1 MTMATTTT
9 ATYQPKLWTPGD
21 WNAFFGFGTNI
32 LVNMLVLTG
41 LLRFVLKMPDSLV
54 FGRILPALGLMMCL
68 STFYYAWLAYRL
80 AKETGRDDV
89 CALPSGV
96 SVPHMF
102 VVTFVIM
109 LPITLK
115 TGDPLKGWSA
125 GLVWVFFQSFILML
139 GGFIAPYI
147 RKITPRAALLGALAG
162 ISITFISMRPALE
175 MVMTPA
181 IGLLCFAIILAAWFG
196 GYKYPKAIPAGLVA
210 IAAGMLI
217 AWGATLFGSS
227 YGGMSVAKL
236 GEAFAN
242 FGFSVPLPAFGAV
255 FSGFEFLG
263 IILVTAIPFGIYDLV
278 EAMDNVESAEAAG
291 DAYPTTRVLTADGV
305 VSLIGCLMGNPF
317 INAVYIGHPGWKA
330 MGGRIGY
337 SAATGVMVIVLSWFG
352 VIAVMSALIPLVA
365 ISPILLYIGMLIGAQ
380 AFQETPKH
388 HAPAIV
394 LALIPNIAAW
404 GKLQID
410 SALGAAGTNAAA
422 VGFDK
427 LGQVG
432 VLYQGLEVLAGGAI
446 LAGMILGAIA
456 AFVIDREY
464 AEGRGLRGSRRGA
477 HLLRLHAW
485 RNGRLRGHAGGRA
498 CLCDGGGVPLCA
510 EPDACRGGPADD
522 GPQGGTGRIGP
533 STPIPTLP
541 ARERIRAEPAVI
553 ETGAAIL
560 AAHRAGAE
568 PAQTVARAYARIRAH
583 NDPAIFITVREEADA
598 IAEAKALAA
607 KGDTALPL
615 YGVPF
620 AVKDNIDVAG
630 LPTTAACPAFAYT
643 AKADATCVARLRA
656 AGAIPIGKTNLDQF
670 ATGLVGVRSPYGV
683 PRNVFDAKLIP
694 GGSSSGS
701 AVAVAAGLVPF
712 SLGTDTAGSGRVPAA
727 LGNIV
732 GLKPSLGVISTA
744 GVVPACRTLDCV
756 SVFALTVD
764 EAWATLAAMAG
775 PDVADPYMRNR
786 ALGVPGPIPP
796 NLRIGV
802 PIKGERVFFGDQVSA
817 AKYEAAIARFA
828 KLGGTIT
835 EIDIEPFYETGDCS
849 TKAPGS
855 PNAIWRRKR

>member
-1 MTMATTTT
+1 MATTTT
-9 ATYQPKLWTPGD
+9 ATYQPKIWTPGD

-32 LVNMLVLTG
+32 LDNMLVHTG

-80 AKETGRDDV
+80 ARETGRDDV

-125 GLVWVFFQSFILML
+125 GLVWVFFQSFILMI

-175 MVMTPA
+175 MAMTPV
-181 IGLLCFAIILAAWFG
+181 IGLLCFAIILASWFG

-227 YGGMSVAKL
+227 YGGMSLGKL

-242 FGFSVPLPAFGAV
+242 FGFSVPLPAFGVV

-263 IILVTAIPFGIYDLV
+263 VILVTAIPFGIYDLV

-446 LAGMILGAIA
+446 LAGMILGAIG
-456 AFVIDREY
+456 AFVVDREY
-464 AEGRGLRGSRRGA
+464 A
-477 HLLRLHAW
+477 
-485 RNGRLRGHAGGRA
+485 
-498 CLCDGGGVPLCA
+498 
-510 EPDACRGGPADD
+510 
-522 GPQGGTGRIGP
+522 
-533 STPIPTLP
+533 
-541 ARERIRAEPAVI
+541 
-553 ETGAAIL
+553 
-560 AAHRAGAE
+560 
-568 PAQTVARAYARIRAH
+568 
-583 NDPAIFITVREEADA
+583 
-598 IAEAKALAA
+598 KAS
-607 KGDTALPL
+607 
-615 YGVPF
+615 YF
-620 AVKDNIDVAG
+620 A
-630 LPTTAACPAFAYT
+630 
-643 AKADATCVARLRA
+643 A
-656 AGAIPIGKTNLDQF
+656 AGAVLTFFGFMHGET
-670 ATGLVGVRSPYGV
+670 VGIAVTPGVALAYGM
-683 PRNVFDAKLIP
+683 
-694 GGSSSGS
+694 
-701 AVAVAAGLVPF
+701 VAAFLF
-712 SLGTDTAGSGRVPAA
+712 ALSRVPAEA
-727 LGNIV
+727 AAPAV
-732 GLKPSLGVISTA
+732 SLDPK
-744 GVVPACRTLDCV
+744 VVPA
-756 SVFALTVD
+756 
-764 EAWATLAAMAG
+764 E
-775 PDVADPYMRNR
+775 
-786 ALGVPGPIPP
+786 
-796 NLRIGV
+796 
-802 PIKGERVFFGDQVSA
+802 
-817 AKYEAAIARFA
+817 
-828 KLGGTIT
+828 
-835 EIDIEPFYETGDCS
+835 
-849 TKAPGS
+849 
-855 PNAIWRRKR
+855 